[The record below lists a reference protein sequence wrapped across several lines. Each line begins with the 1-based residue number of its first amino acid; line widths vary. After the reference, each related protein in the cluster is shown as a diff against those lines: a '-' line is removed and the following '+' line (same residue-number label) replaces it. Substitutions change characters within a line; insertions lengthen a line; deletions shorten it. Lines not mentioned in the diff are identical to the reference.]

1 MSKETYINIF
11 NHVKAEIIGGSV
23 PIIIDPEFSPKDL
36 EKIQF
41 IKIET
46 FCQKKLIHLTG
57 VNVLFYIVSIY
68 LQYELQ
74 IRPEEA
80 SKDTKVLIMKQKNFI
95 IKENEEKIFFFSL
108 KILESFPELFKF
120 DLKKE
125 TST

>member
-41 IKIET
+41 IEIET
-46 FCQKKLIHLTG
+46 FCTKKYTHLTG

-74 IRPEEA
+74 IRPKEA
-80 SKDTKVLIMKQKNFI
+80 SKEIKLLIMKHKNFI